1 MTGKERFPTFAL
13 GKPTITMDKL
23 RKCIWI
29 TNTIADRRDAGI
41 TLKELNEKWT
51 REDGNDPIPERTFH
65 AYRNYIAD
73 TFGIDIECDKSRN
86 AYYIPQGEREEMR
99 GNDLMMWLLHSFSIS
114 NRLSSDLTL
123 RNRVQFERIPGGIE
137 HLEPLMEALQK
148 NLEIEMRY
156 RRYYGTDDIKHYRC
170 KPLALKLFKQ
180 RWYLIALNEKDETR
194 CYALDRIDTLH
205 LTELSFIPPEDFD
218 LQTHFHDAFG
228 IYVEPNLQT
237 EEILVKAD
245 IDQSNFL
252 KGLPLHHSQC
262 IVEETKDYAIF
273 SWRLKPSY
281 DFIQQLL
288 TMNAHI
294 EVLEPTSLRER
305 MKALL
310 MKMLEKY

>member
-1 MTGKERFPTFAL
+1 
-13 GKPTITMDKL
+13 MDKL
-23 RKCIWI
+23 RKCIWL

-41 TLKELNEKWT
+41 TLKELNERWT

-65 AYRNYIAD
+65 AYRSYIAD

-99 GNDLMMWLLHSFSIS
+99 GNDLMMWLLRSFSIS

-123 RNRVQFERIPGGIE
+123 RDRVQFERIPGGIE
-137 HLEPLMEALQK
+137 HIETLLEALQK
-148 NLEIEMRY
+148 HLEIEMRY
-156 RRYYGTDDIKHYRC
+156 KRYYGTDDIKHYCC

-194 CYALDRIDTLH
+194 CYALDRIDTLN
-205 LTELSFIPPEDFD
+205 LTETTFKAPDDFD
-218 LQTHFHDAFG
+218 LQKHFQDAFG
-228 IYVEPNLQT
+228 IYVEPELQT

-245 IDQSNFL
+245 KDQSNFQ
-252 KGLPLHHSQC
+252 KGLPLHHSQR

-294 EVLEPTSLRER
+294 EVLEPVSLREK
-305 MKALL
+305 MKRLL
-310 MKMLEKY
+310 QEMLRKY

>member
-51 REDGNDPIPERTFH
+51 REDENDPIPERTFH

-114 NRLSSDLTL
+114 NRLSSDLAL

-137 HLEPLMEALQK
+137 HLETLMEALQK
-148 NLEIEMRY
+148 HLAIEMRY
-156 RRYYGTDDIKHYRC
+156 RRYYGTNDIKRYRC
-170 KPLALKLFKQ
+170 KPLGLKLFKQ

-194 CYALDRIDTLH
+194 CYALDRIDMLQ
-205 LTELSFIPPEDFD
+205 LTETTFTPPEDFD

-228 IYVEPNLQT
+228 IYVEPDLQT

-252 KGLPLHHSQC
+252 KGLPLHHSQR
-262 IVEETKDYAIF
+262 IVEETNDYTIF

-294 EVLEPTSLRER
+294 EVLEPVSLREK
-305 MKALL
+305 MKRLL
-310 MKMLEKY
+310 QEMLAKY

>member
-13 GKPTITMDKL
+13 GKLTLTMDKL

-114 NRLSSDLTL
+114 NRLSSDLAL

-137 HLEPLMEALQK
+137 YIETLMEALQK
-148 NLEIEMRY
+148 HLAIEMRY
-156 RRYYGTDDIKHYRC
+156 RRYYGTDDIKDYRC
-170 KPLALKLFKQ
+170 KPLGLKLFKQ
-180 RWYLIALNEKDETR
+180 RWYLIALNEKGEMR
-194 CYALDRIDTLH
+194 CYALDRIDTPK
-205 LTELSFIPPEDFD
+205 LTEKPFIMHDDFD
-218 LQTHFHDAFG
+218 LQTYFQDAFG
-228 IYVEPNLQT
+228 IYVEPDLKT

-245 IDQSNFL
+245 KDQSNFL
-252 KGLPLHHSQC
+252 KGLPLHHSQR
-262 IVEETKDYAIF
+262 IVDETDDYTIF
-273 SWRLKPSY
+273 SWKLKPSY

-294 EVLEPTSLRER
+294 EVLEPTSLRAK
-305 MKALL
+305 MKGLL
-310 MKMLEKY
+310 QEMLAKY